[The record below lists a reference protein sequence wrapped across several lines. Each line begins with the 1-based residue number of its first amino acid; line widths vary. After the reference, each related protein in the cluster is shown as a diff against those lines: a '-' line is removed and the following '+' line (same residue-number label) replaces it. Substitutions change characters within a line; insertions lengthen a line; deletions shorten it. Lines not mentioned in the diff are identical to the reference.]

1 MQGFIF
7 AFMGSQPFRFKH
19 FIIRQDHATH
29 KVGTDGVLLGTWL
42 QILSNDSHILD
53 IGTGS
58 ALIAL
63 MLAQRSAPL
72 TRIDAV
78 EIEKQDA
85 EQARENVSLSPWPE
99 KIKIHNMAVQ
109 QFFPDTNYD
118 LIVSNPP
125 FFVNSWLPPEKKR
138 SQARHTHQLSFQDL
152 LTAST
157 RLLKPGGRLALILP
171 YLESLQFINLAG
183 TYNLFPVRHGTFRSR
198 AHKPV
203 ERILLELSQGG
214 GEKTEDE
221 IILYSEGEN
230 WSDAYKQLTR
240 EFYLKS

>member
-1 MQGFIF
+1 
-7 AFMGSQPFRFKH
+7 MGAQPFRFKQFVVH
-19 FIIRQDHATH
+19 QVHATH
-29 KVGTDGVLLGTWL
+29 KVGTDGVLLGAWL
-42 QILSNDSHILD
+42 QILQNDNYILD

-78 EIEKQDA
+78 EIEKLDA
-85 EQARENVSLSPWPE
+85 EQAWENVLLSPWPE
-99 KIKIHNMAVQ
+99 KIKIHNIAVQ
-109 QFFPDTNYD
+109 QFSGETHYD

-138 SQARHTHQLSFQDL
+138 SQARHTHHLSFQDL
-152 LTAST
+152 LSAAT

-171 YLESLQFINLAG
+171 YLERVQFIELAR
-183 TYNLFPVRHGTFRSR
+183 TYNLFPIREGTFRSR

-203 ERILLELSQGG
+203 ERILLELSQVPR
-214 GEKTEDE
+214 EKTKDE

-240 EFYLKS
+240 EFYIKI